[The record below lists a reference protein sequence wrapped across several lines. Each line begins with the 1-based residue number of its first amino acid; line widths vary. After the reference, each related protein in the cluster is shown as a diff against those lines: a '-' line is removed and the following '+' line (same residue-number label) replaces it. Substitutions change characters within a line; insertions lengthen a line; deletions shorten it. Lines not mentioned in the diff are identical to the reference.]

1 MKAINS
7 FFKNFSKKELDR
19 IIKNVISQI
28 SLNSSLFLL
37 QIIFPPLMIFIYG
50 LNSFGIWIFLTAVPS
65 TLSILNF
72 NINSAAKTEMSILFN
87 QNKERKVNE
96 VFNNSLILTI
106 FFIIFLLFSSIL
118 VLYFYNLNIEILKSL
133 SLLEL
138 KIILSCIFF
147 SFFLKIFNSI
157 FVSSIIYKGELN
169 IETYLDIFFN
179 FFSKILILIF
189 GLFEPNLLFA
199 AYALIIASIIKA
211 ISYIYIFLKYNN
223 KKLSLSFALVSRGK
237 IMNLFKLSLPYYF
250 ESLSDLLKHSLQI
263 LLIGV
268 FFNAPIVGMVST
280 AKTLFY
286 FMPLRVWGIV
296 SKVLFYEFTKLYSRK
311 DFLLLKSF
319 YKKFIKLALFYII
332 IFLIASLSIGQIIY
346 EYWLKDAYDLNYVLL
361 SLICLSVSFDII
373 SGSTS
378 FINKSINKYLSFT
391 IFNITINLSIII
403 TAFYVFSDLPNLNF
417 LFTLNLFGSIL
428 ILIYNIFVSNKLI
441 SKLK

>member
-72 NINSAAKTEMSILFN
+72 NINSAAKTVMSILFN

-223 KKLSLSFALVSRGK
+223 DYLQ
-237 IMNLFKLSLPYYF
+237 INLLRTY
-250 ESLSDLLKHSLQI
+250 ESLHRHLNQQIQNHIRKHL
-263 LLIGV
+263 
-268 FFNAPIVGMVST
+268 
-280 AKTLFY
+280 
-286 FMPLRVWGIV
+286 
-296 SKVLFYEFTKLYSRK
+296 
-311 DFLLLKSF
+311 
-319 YKKFIKLALFYII
+319 
-332 IFLIASLSIGQIIY
+332 
-346 EYWLKDAYDLNYVLL
+346 
-361 SLICLSVSFDII
+361 
-373 SGSTS
+373 
-378 FINKSINKYLSFT
+378 
-391 IFNITINLSIII
+391 
-403 TAFYVFSDLPNLNF
+403 
-417 LFTLNLFGSIL
+417 
-428 ILIYNIFVSNKLI
+428 
-441 SKLK
+441 